1 MKARGTRGGILLSL
15 EPGDVEATVVEALAA
30 HEELLRENV
39 SLEVGDR
46 TPYELIK
53 VIADAVTAAGGS
65 LIDVRPPVSVIQ
77 SRGETVIVARTIRSG
92 ARVESSGSVVVL
104 GDVNSGA
111 EILANDDIIV
121 VGVLRGLAH
130 AGAAGNDKAVIWA
143 ERIMSPQLRI
153 GAALAQAGGNDDAEP
168 ISGPEVAHLK
178 DGAILIRPWN
188 ASLLDQ
194 RGV

>member
-1 MKARGTRGGILLSL
+1 M
-15 EPGDVEATVVEALAA
+15 VEALAA

>member
-15 EPGDVEATVVEALAA
+15 EPGDVEATVVGALEA

-39 SLEVGDR
+39 SLEVSER
-46 TPYELIK
+46 TPFELIE
-53 VIADAVTAAGGS
+53 VIAKAVSAAGGK
-65 LIDVRPPVSVIQ
+65 LIDVRPPVSVLQ
-77 SRGETVIVARTIRSG
+77 ARGETVIVARTIRSG
-92 ARVESSGSVVVL
+92 GRVESSGSVVVL

-111 EILANDDIIV
+111 EIVANDDIIV

-153 GAALAQAGGNDDAEP
+153 GAAVAQAGGKDDAEA
-168 ISGPEVAHLK
+168 IAGPEVAHLK
-178 DGAILIRPWN
+178 EDAIVIRPWHAN
-188 ASLLDQ
+188 LVDQ
-194 RGV
+194 RGA

>member
-15 EPGDVEATVVEALAA
+15 EPGDDVTQVGGALDA
-30 HEELLRENV
+30 HAELLEGRV
-39 SLEVGDR
+39 SLELAER
-46 TPYELIK
+46 TPFELVQEVAERVK
-53 VIADAVTAAGGS
+53 AAGGE
-65 LIDVRPPVSVIQ
+65 LVDVRPPTAVIQ
-77 SRGETVIVARTIRSG
+77 ARGETVIVARTVRSG

-121 VGVLRGLAH
+121 VGMLRGLAH
-130 AGAAGNDKAVIWA
+130 AGASGNEKAVIWA

-153 GAALAQAGGNDDAEP
+153 GGALAQSGGDE
-168 ISGPEVAHLK
+168 SESQGPEVAHLK

-188 ASLLDQ
+188 TL
-194 RGV
+194 